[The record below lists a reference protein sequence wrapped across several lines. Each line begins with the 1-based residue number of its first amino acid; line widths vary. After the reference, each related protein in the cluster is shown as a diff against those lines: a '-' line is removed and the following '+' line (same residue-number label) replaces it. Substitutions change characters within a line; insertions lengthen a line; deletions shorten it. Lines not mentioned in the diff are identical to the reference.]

1 GLPLGATIARAE
13 VMNWGPGAHASTFG
27 GNPVACAAAMETIR
41 LLELKYIANA
51 ARVGEYILERVA
63 PWREKHPIVGDV
75 RGLGLMIGIELVKN
89 QETREPNPEAR
100 KKIIHRAFEK
110 GVLVLGCGEN
120 TLRFMPPLVVE
131 RDQADFALDVLE
143 RCIAEAEK

>member
-1 GLPLGATIARAE
+1 
-13 VMNWGPGAHASTFG
+13 
-27 GNPVACAAAMETIR
+27 METIR

-51 ARVGEYILERVA
+51 ARMGEYILERVR

-75 RGLGLMIGIELVKN
+75 RGLGLMIGIELVKS

-100 KKIIHRAFEK
+100 KKIIHRAFEQ

-143 RCIAEAEK
+143 RCVGEAER